1 MQPEILIDG
10 LNVFMRH
17 YCANPTVSLHNTQCG
32 GILGFLRNIQHL
44 CDRFRPHKMTI
55 VWEGGG
61 SSRRRAIEPNYKL
74 GKRPVKLNRSGYYA
88 DRYDTKDN
96 RDDQLKTLIEILKFI
111 PVTQIYVN
119 DCEADDIIG
128 YICRNKKDDR
138 RKIIVTSDKDY
149 YQLLDDS
156 TVVMRPTQKEI
167 LTKYDVTEKYNIHPN
182 NFPIARA
189 IEGDSSDNLKGVKG
203 LGIKTVSKLFT
214 RLKNEDF
221 FELKDVFKIC
231 EEKVKNEKNCGKS
244 IHKILENKELIEEN
258 YVLMQLQVTRISVQN
273 QNVIHSIVE
282 HNDSDFNQIFFLS
295 ELINC
300 GLGKNN
306 EYEELKKNCRILSNK
321 NWEV

>member
-1 MQPEILIDG
+1 MRLLIIDG
-10 LNVFMRH
+10 NNRFISC
-17 YCANPTVSLHNTQCG
+17 YIKNPSISPDGKPVG
-32 GILGFLRNIQHL
+32 GIDGFLKSLNKLLRETKPDKVLICWDSPDNA
-44 CDRFRPHKMTI
+44 KK
-55 VWEGGG
+55 
-61 SSRRRAIEPNYKL
+61 RRRINKNYKL
-74 GKRPVKLNRSGYYA
+74 NRKSARLNRFVEEKSA
-88 DRYDTKDN
+88 KKNEEN
-96 RDDQLKTLIEILKFI
+96 RNWQLLSLIGILNYL
-111 PVTQIYVN
+111 PVSQVCLTNI
-119 DCEADDIIG
+119 EADDIIAFVCNN
-128 YICRNKKDDR
+128 YKNHD
-138 RKIIVTSDKDY
+138 KIIVSSDKDY